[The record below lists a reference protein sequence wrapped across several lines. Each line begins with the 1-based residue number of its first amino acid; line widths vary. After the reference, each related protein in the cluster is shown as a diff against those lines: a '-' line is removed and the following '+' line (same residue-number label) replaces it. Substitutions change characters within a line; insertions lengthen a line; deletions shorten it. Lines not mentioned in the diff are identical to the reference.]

1 MVILG
6 WIVGVL
12 LAVGFGMAGASKLAG
27 AKQMVESAERLGFTS
42 LLRPIGAA
50 EVAGAVGVL
59 IGLIAPDVEWLG
71 VLAAVGLIA
80 TMIGAVVYHQRG
92 GDSPQEMAPAI
103 VLGALS
109 VVYII
114 ALFGNGLPE

>member
-1 MVILG
+1 MVVLG

-12 LAVGFGMAGASKLAG
+12 VAVGFGLAGASKLAG
-27 AKQMVESAERLGFTS
+27 AQQMVDSAERLGFTS

-50 EVAGAVGVL
+50 EVLGAIGVL
-59 IGLIAPDVEWLG
+59 IGLIAPDIEWLG
-71 VLAAVGLIA
+71 VLAAAGLVA
-80 TMIGAVVYHQRG
+80 TTIGAVVYHRRG
-92 GDSPQEMAPAI
+92 GDAPQEMAPAI

-114 ALFGNGLPE
+114 ALFFNDLPA